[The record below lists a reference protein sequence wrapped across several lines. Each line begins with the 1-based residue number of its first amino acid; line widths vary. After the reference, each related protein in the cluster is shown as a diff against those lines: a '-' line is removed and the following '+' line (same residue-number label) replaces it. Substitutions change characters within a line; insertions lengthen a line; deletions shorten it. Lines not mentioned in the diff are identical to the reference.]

1 MKKVIIKMIFFLFI
15 LLLAVALAVVPSR
28 VWISVEAYEIS
39 TARKAEGVQIALI
52 SDLHGQEFGE
62 GNERLERKLAGQAP
76 DLICVV
82 GDMFEADASEDEIA
96 DFAAL
101 LRELVEIAP
110 VFVSYG
116 NTEIAYEAANG
127 AQWRQAAENAG
138 ATVLEED
145 YVDLEING
153 QALRIGGI
161 FGYAFRNAQNEAA
174 WKASETYQFLS
185 NFTETDAYK
194 ILLCHR
200 PDSFIFGE
208 AYNNWAV
215 DLVLCGHT
223 HGGLC
228 RLPFVGGLYAP
239 EQGWLPQYDKGL
251 FTLGEIKMVITSG
264 LSGYGWIPRVLNL
277 PEITMIQLGE

>member
-15 LLLAVALAVVPSR
+15 LLLAMALAVVPSR
-28 VWISVEAYEIS
+28 VWISVEEYEIS
-39 TARKAEGVQIALI
+39 TTGKAAGIQIALI

-62 GNERLERKLAGQAP
+62 GNERLVRKLAEQAP

-96 DFAAL
+96 SFAAL

-116 NTEIAYEAANG
+116 NTEIAYEAASG
-127 AQWRQAAENAG
+127 AQWRQIVENAG
-138 ATVLEED
+138 ATLLEEG

-153 QALRIGGI
+153 QTLRVGGI
-161 FGYAFRNAQNEAA
+161 FGYAFRNAQSEDA
-174 WKASETYQFLS
+174 WKASETYRFLS
-185 NFTETDAYK
+185 DFTQTDAYK

-200 PDSFIFGE
+200 PDSFIFNE
-208 AYNNWAV
+208 AYNNWAI

-228 RLPFVGGLYAP
+228 RLPLVGGLYAP
-239 EQGWLPQYDKGL
+239 EQGWFPKYDKGL

-277 PEITMIQLGE
+277 PEITIIRLGE

>member
-1 MKKVIIKMIFFLFI
+1 MKKGIKITTVLLC

-28 VWISVEAYEIS
+28 VWISVEEYAIS
-39 TARKAEGVQIALI
+39 AAGKAEGVQIALI
-52 SDLHGQEFGE
+52 SDLHGQKFGE
-62 GNERLERKLAGQAP
+62 GNEKLVRKLAGQEP
-76 DLICVV
+76 NLICVV

>member
-1 MKKVIIKMIFFLFI
+1 MKKVIKNVIVLFLL
-15 LLLAVALAVVPSR
+15 LLLALALAVVLSR
-28 VWISVEAYEIS
+28 VWISVEEYAIS
-39 TARKAEGVQIALI
+39 ATGKAEGVQIALI

-62 GNERLERKLAGQAP
+62 GNERLVRKLAQQEP

-82 GDMFEADASEDEIA
+82 GDMFEANASEDEIA
-96 DFAAL
+96 AFAAL

-127 AQWRQAAENAG
+127 PRWRQIAENAG
-138 ATVLEED
+138 TTVLEED

-153 QALRIGGI
+153 KALRIGGI
-161 FGYAFRNAQNEAA
+161 FGYAFRNAQSEDA
-174 WKASETYQFLS
+174 WKASETCRFLS
-185 NFTETDAYK
+185 GFTQTDAYK

-208 AYNNWAV
+208 AYNDWAI

-239 EQGWLPQYDKGL
+239 EQGWLPKYDKGL

-277 PEITMIQLGE
+277 PEITMIRVRE

>member
-1 MKKVIIKMIFFLFI
+1 MKKVIKNAIVLFLL
-15 LLLAVALAVVPSR
+15 LLLALAIAVVPSR
-28 VWISVEAYEIS
+28 VWISVEEYAIPS
-39 TARKAEGVQIALI
+39 AGKAEGVQIALI
-52 SDLHGQEFGE
+52 SDLHGREFGE
-62 GNERLERKLAGQAP
+62 DNKKLVRKIAGQAP

-215 DLVLCGHT
+215 DLVLCRHT